1 MPDNKFESF
10 FYENN
15 IFYLEDN
22 LTNDGRLLLSF
33 NRDALFCP
41 ECKSARLKF
50 TSATSQKSAFL
61 STWPGD
67 AHTPNCDY
75 GFESASK
82 REVCEYYRTLTDD
95 QIQDKLA
102 ACMNHFFRSDTVATH
117 LELDNEIK
125 DNPVILT
132 SQKTRQHK
140 RLLTRSLR
148 SVVMR
153 DDDMLDTPI
162 LFYGKSKLKIKK
174 AKQYHSI
181 VLKTLKSNNPFLY
194 LQNGLLSNAPKDI
207 NEDYMYNFV
216 FLGIYRT
223 DSEYP
228 KLYRRNSFSYKK
240 IDI

>member
-22 LTNDGRLLLSF
+22 LTNDGKLLPSF

-41 ECKSARLKF
+41 ECKQAKLKF
-50 TSATSQKSAFL
+50 TSATSQRSAYL

-82 REVCEYYRTLTDD
+82 REICEYYRTLTDD

-102 ACMNHFFRSDTVATH
+102 ACMNHFFKPDTAATH
-117 LELDNEIK
+117 LEPNNEIEN
-125 DNPVILT
+125 NPIILIN
-132 SQKTRQHK
+132 QETRQHK

-153 DDDMLDTPI
+153 NDDMIDTPI
-162 LFYGKSKLKIKK
+162 LFYGKVKLGIKE
-174 AKQYHSI
+174 YERVHSI
-181 VLKTLKSNNPFLY
+181 ILKNVKSNKPFLY
-194 LQNGLLSNAPKDI
+194 LKNDLLDYAPQNINA
-207 NEDYMYNFV
+207 DYVYNFV
-216 FLGIYRT
+216 FIGVYQFNNKYPELYHRGTFRY
-223 DSEYP
+223 SEA
-228 KLYRRNSFSYKK
+228 
-240 IDI
+240 DA

>member
-1 MPDNKFESF
+1 
-10 FYENN
+10 
-15 IFYLEDN
+15 
-22 LTNDGRLLLSF
+22 
-33 NRDALFCP
+33 
-41 ECKSARLKF
+41 
-50 TSATSQKSAFL
+50 
-61 STWPGD
+61 
-67 AHTPNCDY
+67 
-75 GFESASK
+75 
-82 REVCEYYRTLTDD
+82 
-95 QIQDKLA
+95 
-102 ACMNHFFRSDTVATH
+102 
-117 LELDNEIK
+117 
-125 DNPVILT
+125 
-132 SQKTRQHK
+132 
-140 RLLTRSLR
+140 
-148 SVVMR
+148 MR